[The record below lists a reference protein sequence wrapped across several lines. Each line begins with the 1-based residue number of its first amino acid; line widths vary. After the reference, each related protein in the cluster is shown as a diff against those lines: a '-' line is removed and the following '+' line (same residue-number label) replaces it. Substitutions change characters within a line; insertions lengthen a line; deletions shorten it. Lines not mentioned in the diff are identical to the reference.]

1 MTSNIFKTREGR
13 NKMGLWGTAHAAAT
27 NKPKF
32 APTDENSDYNRG
44 DVYATQAGWVRK
56 AGTAASGND
65 NTSAQ
70 PEVLVAI
77 GDLAGS
83 SSSTGLRAP
92 TVTKLRYIIGDTSTT
107 DMTAGDGTQ
116 RILVEVTWDEEV
128 TVAGSPQIVVVNG
141 NESGGGYGNHT
152 LTYTATGSTAN
163 RKLFEATSQSLGN
176 TDVLTLGG
184 SNITLNGGTIS
195 DTVVGGTTLAASL
208 VLSGLS
214 AVAVTIA
221 S

>member
-1 MTSNIFKTREGR
+1 MA
-13 NKMGLWGTAHAAAT
+13 LWGTTHDSAS

-32 APTDENSDYNRG
+32 APTDEDSDYKKG
-44 DVYATQAGWVRK
+44 DIYATQAGWVRQ

-65 NTSAQ
+65 NTSAT

-83 SSSTGLRAP
+83 SSSTGLRTP
-92 TVTKLRYIIGDTSTT
+92 TVTNLRYVVGSTATT
-107 DMTAGDGTQ
+107 DFTAGDGTQ
-116 RILVEVTWDEEV
+116 QVLVEVTWDEAV

-141 NESGGGYGNHT
+141 NQSSAGYGNHT

-163 RKLFEATSQSLGN
+163 RKRFEATSRSLGN
-176 TDVLTLGG
+176 TDVLTTPAAIG
-184 SNITLNGGTIS
+184 LNSGTIS

-208 VLSGLS
+208 DISDVVQVRTVSS
-214 AVAVTIA
+214 
-221 S
+221 

>member
-1 MTSNIFKTREGR
+1 MP
-13 NKMGLWGTAHAAAT
+13 LWGTAHASAG

-32 APTDENSDYNRG
+32 TPTTEDSDYKRG
-44 DVYATQAGWVRK
+44 DVYATQAGWVRQ
-56 AGTAASGND
+56 AGTAASGSD
-65 NTSAQ
+65 NTSAT

-83 SSSTGLRAP
+83 SASTGLRAP
-92 TVTKLRYIIGDTSTT
+92 TVTALRYVIGTTAAT

-116 RILVEVTWDEEV
+116 RILIEVTWDEAV

-141 NESGGGYGNHT
+141 NQSSAGYGNHT

-163 RKLFEATSQSLGN
+163 RKRFEATSRGLGN
-176 TDVLTLGG
+176 TDVLTTPAA
-184 SNITLNGGTIS
+184 IALNSGTIS

-208 VLSGLS
+208 DISNVVQVHTVLS
-214 AVAVTIA
+214 
-221 S
+221 

>member
-1 MTSNIFKTREGR
+1 MP
-13 NKMGLWGTAHAAAT
+13 LWGTAHASAT

-32 APTDENSDYNRG
+32 LPTDEDSDYTRA
-44 DVYATQAGWVRK
+44 DSYATQAGWVMQ
-56 AGTAASGND
+56 AGHVSSGND
-65 NTSAQ
+65 NTAAD
-70 PEVLVAI
+70 PEVLVAS
-77 GDLAGS
+77 GGLAGADATS
-83 SSSTGLRAP
+83 GLRAP
-92 TVTKLRYIIGDTSTT
+92 TITSMRFVKGTTATT
-107 DMTAGDGTQ
+107 DLTAADSTA
-116 RILVEVTWDEEV
+116 RIRVEITWDEEV
-128 TVAGSPQIVVVNG
+128 TVAGTPQVVVANS
-141 NESGGGYGNHT
+141 NASGGGFGNYT
-152 LTYTATGSTAN
+152 LSYIASGSTAN